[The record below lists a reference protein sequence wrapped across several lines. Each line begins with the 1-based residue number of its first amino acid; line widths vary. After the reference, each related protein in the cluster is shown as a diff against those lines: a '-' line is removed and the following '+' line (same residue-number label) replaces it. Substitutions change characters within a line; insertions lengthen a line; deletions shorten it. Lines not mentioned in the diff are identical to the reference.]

1 VSNNMEVNMS
11 ANASSNAIL
20 NSSVSAGMPEA
31 DMPKPN
37 EEQKWQAVVKHDAA
51 LDGQFVYAVATT
63 GVYCRPSCASRRP
76 LRENVMFFVH
86 PTDAEKAGFRACLRC
101 RPQAASDARSANI
114 RAVCRYIERHH
125 DEPVSLRV
133 LGDAFGMSP
142 FHLQRTFKAALGITP
157 KQYADS
163 CRMNQLKRNLQSGK
177 TVTHALY
184 DAGYSSS
191 SRLYERASQ
200 HLGMTPDKYRRGAI
214 GVAIRFTTSE
224 SPLGRLLIA
233 ATDRGICAIRF
244 GDSDSDLELGLR
256 REYPFAARKRQ
267 DDDLKGWNQQVLQ
280 HLEGHKLNSALPLD
294 IQATAFQRKV
304 WSYLQTIPRGA
315 TESYS
320 TVARAI
326 GRPTAT
332 RAVARAC
339 ATNSVALEIPCHRVV
354 REDGGLGGY
363 RWGIQRKKKL
373 LELEKAEGTAAG

>member
-1 VSNNMEVNMS
+1 MSTNLVTNANPNLDITNM
-11 ANASSNAIL
+11 
-20 NSSVSAGMPEA
+20 
-31 DMPKPN
+31 PN
-37 EEQKWQAVVKHDAA
+37 QAQQWHAVLERDRAE
-51 LDGQFVYAVATT
+51 DGHFVYAVATT

-76 LRENVMFFVH
+76 RRENVRFFGGPVA
-86 PTDAEKAGFRACLRC
+86 AEQAGFRACLRC
-101 RPQAASDARSANI
+101 RPQAATDARSANI
-114 RAVCRYIERHH
+114 RAICRYIERHLE
-125 DEPVSLRV
+125 DPISLRV
-133 LGDAFGMSP
+133 LGDAFDMSP

-157 KQYADS
+157 KQYTDS
-163 CRMNQLKRNLQSGK
+163 CRMDQVKRKLQSGRS
-177 TVTHALY
+177 VTHALY
-184 DAGYSSS
+184 EAGYSSS

-214 GVAIRFTTSE
+214 GVPIRFTTSE

-233 ATDRGICAIRF
+233 ATDQGVCAIRF

-280 HLEGHKLNSALPLD
+280 HLQGHKLNTALPLD
-294 IQATAFQRKV
+294 IQATVFQRKV
-304 WSYLQTIPRGA
+304 WTYLRTIPRGA
-315 TESYS
+315 SKSYS
-320 TVARAI
+320 EVARAI

-373 LELEKAEGTAAG
+373 LELEKRGAASPG

>member
-1 VSNNMEVNMS
+1 MS
-11 ANASSNAIL
+11 ANTSSNAIL
-20 NSSVSAGMPEA
+20 NSSVFADMPEA

-37 EEQKWQAVVKHDAA
+37 EEQKWQAVVEHDAA

-76 LRENVMFFVH
+76 LRENVVFFEH

-267 DDDLKGWNQQVLQ
+267 DDDLKGWNRQVLQ

-315 TESYS
+315 TKSYS
-320 TVARAI
+320 AVARAI

-373 LELEKAEGTAAG
+373 LELEKG